1 MDRTAFGSGVRDAL
15 PVIVGI
21 VPFGLVAG
29 VAAVDAGFS
38 LPQAVGLSVFVFA
51 GAAQLATLSLVERGA
66 PFVAVVA
73 TALAINLRMGL
84 YSATIAPHFRKY
96 ETRWRALLSYLLI
109 DEAFA
114 LALTAYRE
122 RDVDPRWYYL
132 GAAGALWATWQ
143 VTTVLGV
150 LLGTGVPDA
159 WGLEFAV
166 PLVFLGLL
174 VPAIRSAPHLLAA
187 VAAAAVAVYGAGWPF
202 NLGLLVGTAVGVLTG
217 LLAGAVRR

>member
-15 PVIVGI
+15 PVVFGI

-84 YSATIAPHFRKY
+84 YSATIAPHFREY
-96 ETRWRALLSYLLI
+96 ATRWRALLSYLLI

-202 NLGLLVGTAVGVLTG
+202 NLGLLVGTAVGVIAG
-217 LLAGAVRR
+217 LLAEAVRR